1 MQYLFQKVI
10 LQMLTLFT
18 DGAGVMQIVTLAN
31 NGGFGGH
38 SNTEIKELKI
48 QEIPIESSFLQM

>member
-1 MQYLFQKVI
+1 
-10 LQMLTLFT
+10 MLTLLT
-18 DGAGVMQIVTLAN
+18 EGGGAGAMQILTLAN